1 MSGCRMEISYQWRD
15 GSQESEEDVAMRKS
29 LRLVSAQRLYW
40 PHQTV
45 FQAVLEL
52 MLGKAWTLKD
62 LVVSVACRSQGPN
75 REGKIQGLHPSYH
88 LPPEGMAAWPRVVAV
103 KVPASI
109 QILEMP
115 DLLMDWRDG
124 GQQGTEYHV
133 GPCASWGLQVAYLPQ
148 PQNQPDH
155 TQLFLGLPKTTVMVQ
170 GEKATYQRVPF
181 RVSTVTVLVQ
191 SLFHSWGKLESAWNA
206 SVQGEILAEKSQDH
220 KILHCWFKGPQQ
232 EFNLTAAYRH
242 LGGLRTGHTHSLASA
257 TQTSTR
263 IVSSS
268 PVSTV
273 DVSSS
278 LTMSGDFQNTSL
290 RGRANYLQL
299 SLPVVSS
306 EVSLTGSIS
315 NFSRA
320 SVPAVGSAWLLPSAS
335 GTSFQPLTGS
345 AYLCQ
350 HSRTAMLSGVS
361 GQTHSSTSAAS
372 YPGVFE
378 WDITASTA
386 KKSSSLRDFTVTVI
400 DQNTAVSSMPMT
412 AQHKTSDANV
422 MVSLY
427 PTLSDNL
434 VPGIKSQIPNQQG
447 HSLSLPYQKGSSQ
460 VYYYNPGILGPQL
473 SGELGPW
480 LQSHGSVSSTGNRA
494 SAHQPEMVMV
504 LKEVQPTIVLPT
516 VSTSAMFHSVS
527 AQPITETS
535 FQVTETSLGMDTS
548 LGLQSPSQAFSLAQ
562 TSDFSKA
569 CSNRNTQLL
578 LESNPSPQLGDISM
592 IAPVQSPTNLLMLS
606 PAPSQYKTENKNL
619 DEIKNNLSM
628 PLDAYQFP
636 KENQDP
642 PLLPLEIPDIHQL
655 LSCIDPLGQEEQP
668 GSENTNLRKNSW
680 SLEGQGILQ
689 NGTESSSDFADVTA
703 LVKNTHLPSIF
714 SSLQDLDQ
722 LKSPSAKK
730 PRDPSAIRVDQVQ
743 EKSSII
749 KGHSDQV
756 WKNKHKAA
764 EPIQG
769 APKAKIQ
776 PKNPESLAEG
786 EVTACGA
793 TTSDGGSVNKGKYSS
808 NKPHKAA
815 SSRSSAT
822 KRPGQ
827 EKAKRSRENSSR
839 KSEDSKQSGTKVK
852 AEEKQTIPNM
862 KRKKIQAELSQ
873 ETIKKPRSS
882 LAMHMLESVQVFH
895 ALGKK
900 TDKKTGFSSSQT
912 LGSSSNTQNT
922 RPFSALKP
930 WRDTRRE
937 TKGPEE
943 TQVKAQKL
951 DGAEKECPSPSQHEL
966 PPPGKVALVP
976 LPFPTLDKPQA
987 RPVSRQPHPPASR
1000 RPAVA
1005 CPAPPGSTNSAQST
1019 AGSSSQPASTST
1031 SLTGPARPAQPIS
1044 TNATQRGSAD
1054 PNQRPTASQSAAS
1067 RPVPYKTSS
1076 WSSLQQERVSTAVTN
1091 LQSLPKPQNELPI
1104 QDFSLQPRPWRTP
1117 NISGPVVSTP
1127 ITKQQ
1132 RPEREAMKRKA
1143 QQERENAAKYTS
1155 LGKLQFFIQ
1164 REKDMAISQYYG
1176 YRI

>member
-1 MSGCRMEISYQWRD
+1 M
-15 GSQESEEDVAMRKS
+15 
-29 LRLVSAQRLYW
+29 
-40 PHQTV
+40 
-45 FQAVLEL
+45 
-52 MLGKAWTLKD
+52 
-62 LVVSVACRSQGPN
+62 
-75 REGKIQGLHPSYH
+75 
-88 LPPEGMAAWPRVVAV
+88 
-103 KVPASI
+103 
-109 QILEMP
+109 
-115 DLLMDWRDG
+115 
-124 GQQGTEYHV
+124 
-133 GPCASWGLQVAYLPQ
+133 
-148 PQNQPDH
+148 
-155 TQLFLGLPKTTVMVQ
+155 
-170 GEKATYQRVPF
+170 
-181 RVSTVTVLVQ
+181 
-191 SLFHSWGKLESAWNA
+191 
-206 SVQGEILAEKSQDH
+206 
-220 KILHCWFKGPQQ
+220 
-232 EFNLTAAYRH
+232 
-242 LGGLRTGHTHSLASA
+242 HSLASA

-268 PVSTV
+268 PVSTL

-278 LTMSGDFQNTSL
+278 LTMSEDFQNISL
-290 RGRANYLQL
+290 LGTANYLQL

-306 EVSLTGSIS
+306 AVSLTGSIS

-335 GTSFQPLTGS
+335 GTSFQPRTGS
-345 AYLCQ
+345 AYLYQ
-350 HSRTAMLSGVS
+350 HSSTTMLSGVS

-400 DQNTAVSSMPMT
+400 NQNTAVSSMSMT
-412 AQHKTSDANV
+412 AHHKTSDANI
-422 MVSLY
+422 MASLY
-427 PTLSDNL
+427 PTLSDSL
-434 VPGIKSQIPNQQG
+434 VQGIKSQIPNQQG
-447 HSLSLPYQKGSSQ
+447 HSLSLPYQKGSQ
-460 VYYYNPGILGPQL
+460 VYYYNPGTLGPQL

-516 VSTSAMFHSVS
+516 VSTSAMYYSVS

-535 FQVTETSLGMDTS
+535 FQVMETSLGMDSS
-548 LGLQSPSQAFSLAQ
+548 LGLQSPSQAFCLAQ
-562 TSDFSKA
+562 TSDFSKS
-569 CSNRNTQLL
+569 CSNGNTQLL
-578 LESNPSPQLGDISM
+578 LESNPSPQLGDIST
-592 IAPVQSPTNLLMLS
+592 IAPVQSPTNLLTLS
-606 PAPSQYKTENKNL
+606 PAPSQDKTENKNL
-619 DEIKNNLSM
+619 DEIKNKLSM

-668 GSENTNLRKNSW
+668 GSENTNLRKNSL
-680 SLEGQGILQ
+680 SLEGQGILE
-689 NGTESSSDFADVTA
+689 NGIESSSDFADITTLA
-703 LVKNTHLPSIF
+703 ENTHLPSIF

-722 LKSPSAKK
+722 PKSPSTKK
-730 PRDPSAIRVDQVQ
+730 VKDPSAIRVNQVQ
-743 EKSSII
+743 EKASVI

-776 PKNPESLAEG
+776 PKDPESLLEG
-786 EVTACGA
+786 EVTPCGA
-793 TTSDGGSVNKGKYSS
+793 TTSDSGSVNKGKYSS

-815 SSRSSAT
+815 SSRSSTT

-852 AEEKQTIPNM
+852 AEEKQAIPNM
-862 KRKKIQAELSQ
+862 KRKKIQPELSQ

-922 RPFSALKP
+922 RPFSAFKP

-937 TKGPEE
+937 MKGLEK

-951 DGAEKECPSPSQHEL
+951 DDSAEKECPSPSQYEL
-966 PPPGKVALVP
+966 PPPGKVKLAP

-987 RPVSRQPHPPASR
+987 QPVSWQPHPPASR

-1005 CPAPPGSTNSAQST
+1005 CPARPGSTNSTQST
-1019 AGSSSQPASTST
+1019 AVSSSQPASTYT
-1031 SLTGPARPAQPIS
+1031 SLTGPARPAQPIL
-1044 TNATQRGSAD
+1044 TNATQASSAN
-1054 PNQRPTASQSAAS
+1054 PNQPPTASQSAAF
-1067 RPVPYKTSS
+1067 RPAPYKTSS
-1076 WSSLQQERVSTAVTN
+1076 CSSLQQEPVSTAVTN
-1091 LQSLPKPQNELPI
+1091 LQSLPKSQNEFLI
-1104 QDFSLQPRPWRTP
+1104 QDFSLQRRPWRKP

-1127 ITKQQ
+1127 ITKEQM
-1132 RPEREAMKRKA
+1132 PEREAMKRKA

>member
-1 MSGCRMEISYQWRD
+1 MKLALQSS
-15 GSQESEEDVAMRKS
+15 
-29 LRLVSAQRLYW
+29 W
-40 PHQTV
+40 PVT
-45 FQAVLEL
+45 
-52 MLGKAWTLKD
+52 
-62 LVVSVACRSQGPN
+62 SVTG
-75 REGKIQGLHPSYH
+75 GLH
-88 LPPEGMAAWPRVVAV
+88 
-103 KVPASI
+103 
-109 QILEMP
+109 
-115 DLLMDWRDG
+115 
-124 GQQGTEYHV
+124 
-133 GPCASWGLQVAYLPQ
+133 
-148 PQNQPDH
+148 
-155 TQLFLGLPKTTVMVQ
+155 
-170 GEKATYQRVPF
+170 
-181 RVSTVTVLVQ
+181 
-191 SLFHSWGKLESAWNA
+191 
-206 SVQGEILAEKSQDH
+206 
-220 KILHCWFKGPQQ
+220 
-232 EFNLTAAYRH
+232 
-242 LGGLRTGHTHSLASA
+242 TGHTHALASA

-278 LTMSGDFQNTSL
+278 LTMSEHFQNISL
-290 RGRANYLQL
+290 FGTANHLQL

-306 EVSLTGSIS
+306 AVSLTGSIS

-345 AYLCQ
+345 AYLYQ
-350 HSRTAMLSGVS
+350 HSSTAMWSGVS
-361 GQTHSSTSAAS
+361 GQTHRSTSAAS
-372 YPGVFE
+372 YPGAFE

-412 AQHKTSDANV
+412 AQHKTSDANI
-422 MVSLY
+422 MASLY
-427 PTLSDNL
+427 PTLSDSL
-434 VPGIKSQIPNQQG
+434 VQGIKSQIPSQQG
-447 HSLSLPYQKGSSQ
+447 HSLSLPYQKGSQ
-460 VYYYNPGILGPQL
+460 VYYYNPGTLGPQL

-516 VSTSAMFHSVS
+516 VSTSAMYYSVS

-535 FQVTETSLGMDTS
+535 FQVMETSLGMNTS
-548 LGLQSPSQAFSLAQ
+548 LGLQSPSQAFCLAQ
-562 TSDFSKA
+562 TSDFSKS
-569 CSNRNTQLL
+569 CSNGNTQLL
-578 LESNPSPQLGDISM
+578 LESNPSPQLGDIST
-592 IAPVQSPTNLLMLS
+592 IAPVQSPPNLLTLS
-606 PAPSQYKTENKNL
+606 PAPSQDKTENQNL
-619 DEIKNNLSM
+619 DEIQNLSM

-668 GSENTNLRKNSW
+668 GSENTNLRKNSL
-680 SLEGQGILQ
+680 SLEGQGILE
-689 NGTESSSDFADVTA
+689 NGMESSSDFADITTLA
-703 LVKNTHLPSIF
+703 ENTHLHSIF

-722 LKSPSAKK
+722 PQSPSTKK
-730 PRDPSAIRVDQVQ
+730 VKDPSAIRVNQVQ
-743 EKSSII
+743 EKASVI

-776 PKNPESLAEG
+776 PKDTESLLEG
-786 EVTACGA
+786 EGTACSA
-793 TTSDGGSVNKGKYSS
+793 TTGDSGSVNKGKYSS
-808 NKPHKAA
+808 NKTHKAA
-815 SSRSSAT
+815 SNRSRTT

-839 KSEDSKQSGTKVK
+839 KPEDSKQSGTKVK
-852 AEEKQTIPNM
+852 AEEKQAIPNM
-862 KRKKIQAELSQ
+862 KRKKIQPELSQ
-873 ETIKKPRSS
+873 QIIKKPRNS
-882 LAMHMLESVQVFH
+882 LATRMLESVQVFH

-900 TDKKTGFSSSQT
+900 TDKKTGLSSSQT
-912 LGSSSNTQNT
+912 LGSSNNTQNT

-937 TKGPEE
+937 MKGLEK

-951 DGAEKECPSPSQHEL
+951 DDSAEKECPSPSQYEL
-966 PPPGKVALVP
+966 PPPGKVKLAP

-987 RPVSRQPHPPASR
+987 QPVSRQPHPPASR

-1005 CPAPPGSTNSAQST
+1005 CPARPGSTNSAQST
-1019 AGSSSQPASTST
+1019 AVSSSQPASTNT
-1031 SLTGPARPAQPIS
+1031 SLTGPARPAQPIL
-1044 TNATQRGSAD
+1044 TNATQASSAN
-1054 PNQRPTASQSAAS
+1054 PNQPPTASQSAAF
-1067 RPVPYKTSS
+1067 RPAPYKTSS
-1076 WSSLQQERVSTAVTN
+1076 CSSLQREPVSTAVTN
-1091 LQSLPKPQNELPI
+1091 LQSLPKSENEFLI
-1104 QDFSLQPRPWRTP
+1104 QDFSLQRRPWRKP

-1127 ITKQQ
+1127 ITKEQ

-1176 YRI
+1176 CRI

>member
-1 MSGCRMEISYQWRD
+1 MIVQLGHLSRRNQKSTLFTCVSRSPLGHRGYEMEAGASGMGQVMVR
-15 GSQESEEDVAMRKS
+15 GSGA
-29 LRLVSAQRLYW
+29 AQRLYW
-40 PHQTV
+40 PHQAE

-75 REGKIQGLHPSYH
+75 REGNIQVYT
-88 LPPEGMAAWPRVVAV
+88 
-103 KVPASI
+103 PATI
-109 QILEMP
+109 
-115 DLLMDWRDG
+115 
-124 GQQGTEYHV
+124 Y
-133 GPCASWGLQVAYLPQ
+133 LQ
-148 PQNQPDH
+148 
-155 TQLFLGLPKTTVMVQ
+155 
-170 GEKATYQRVPF
+170 
-181 RVSTVTVLVQ
+181 VSTVTVLVQ

-242 LGGLRTGHTHSLASA
+242 LAWILLQPWKTQVRLTALGTGAQGQPRGLQLERELEELRRDRTLYQKWGTLLLSLRTGHTHSLASA

-299 SLPVVSS
+299 SLPVESS

-320 SVPAVGSAWLLPSAS
+320 SVPTVGSAWLLPSAS
-335 GTSFQPLTGS
+335 GTCFQPLTGS

-412 AQHKTSDANV
+412 AQHKTSDANI

-427 PTLSDNL
+427 PTLSDSL
-434 VPGIKSQIPNQQG
+434 VQGIKSQIPNQQG

-516 VSTSAMFHSVS
+516 VSTSAMYHSVS

-548 LGLQSPSQAFSLAQ
+548 LGLQSPSQAFCLAQ
-562 TSDFSKA
+562 TSDFSKS

-606 PAPSQYKTENKNL
+606 PAPSQYRTGNKNL

-680 SLEGQGILQ
+680 SLEGQGILE
-689 NGTESSSDFADVTA
+689 NGIESSSDFADVTA

-743 EKSSII
+743 EKSSVI

-769 APKAKIQ
+769 APKATIQ
-776 PKNPESLAEG
+776 PKNPESLAEE

-900 TDKKTGFSSSQT
+900 IDKKTGFSSSQT

-966 PPPGKVALVP
+966 PLPGKVTLVP

-1019 AGSSSQPASTST
+1019 AGSSSQLASTNT

-1054 PNQRPTASQSAAS
+1054 PNQPPTASQSAAS
-1067 RPVPYKTSS
+1067 RPLPYKTSS
-1076 WSSLQQERVSTAVTN
+1076 WSSLQREPVSTAVTN
-1091 LQSLPKPQNELPI
+1091 LQSLPKPQNEFPI

-1127 ITKQQ
+1127 ITKEQ

-1143 QQERENAAKYTS
+1143 QRERENAAKYTS

-1176 YRI
+1176 DRI

>member
-1 MSGCRMEISYQWRD
+1 M
-15 GSQESEEDVAMRKS
+15 
-29 LRLVSAQRLYW
+29 
-40 PHQTV
+40 
-45 FQAVLEL
+45 
-52 MLGKAWTLKD
+52 
-62 LVVSVACRSQGPN
+62 
-75 REGKIQGLHPSYH
+75 
-88 LPPEGMAAWPRVVAV
+88 
-103 KVPASI
+103 
-109 QILEMP
+109 
-115 DLLMDWRDG
+115 
-124 GQQGTEYHV
+124 
-133 GPCASWGLQVAYLPQ
+133 
-148 PQNQPDH
+148 
-155 TQLFLGLPKTTVMVQ
+155 
-170 GEKATYQRVPF
+170 
-181 RVSTVTVLVQ
+181 
-191 SLFHSWGKLESAWNA
+191 
-206 SVQGEILAEKSQDH
+206 
-220 KILHCWFKGPQQ
+220 
-232 EFNLTAAYRH
+232 
-242 LGGLRTGHTHSLASA
+242 HSLASA

-278 LTMSGDFQNTSL
+278 LTMSEDFQNISL
-290 RGRANYLQL
+290 LGTANYLQL

-306 EVSLTGSIS
+306 AVSLTGSIS

-345 AYLCQ
+345 AYLYQ
-350 HSRTAMLSGVS
+350 HSSTAMLSGVS

-412 AQHKTSDANV
+412 AQHKTSDANI
-422 MVSLY
+422 MASLY
-427 PTLSDNL
+427 PTLSDSL
-434 VPGIKSQIPNQQG
+434 VQGIKSQIPNQQG

-460 VYYYNPGILGPQL
+460 VYYYNPGTLGPQL

-516 VSTSAMFHSVS
+516 VSTSAMYYSVS

-535 FQVTETSLGMDTS
+535 FQVMETSLGMDTS
-548 LGLQSPSQAFSLAQ
+548 LGLQSPSQAFCLAQ
-562 TSDFSKA
+562 TSDFSKS

-578 LESNPSPQLGDISM
+578 LESNPSPQLGDIST
-592 IAPVQSPTNLLMLS
+592 IAPVQSPTNLLTLS
-606 PAPSQYKTENKNL
+606 PAPSQDKTENKNL

-668 GSENTNLRKNSW
+668 GSENTNLRKNSL
-680 SLEGQGILQ
+680 SLEGQGILE
-689 NGTESSSDFADVTA
+689 NGIESSSDFADITTLA
-703 LVKNTHLPSIF
+703 ENTHLPSIF

-722 LKSPSAKK
+722 PKSPSTKK
-730 PRDPSAIRVDQVQ
+730 VKDPSAIRVNQVQ
-743 EKSSII
+743 EKASVI

-776 PKNPESLAEG
+776 PKDPESLLEG

-937 TKGPEE
+937 TKGPEK

-951 DGAEKECPSPSQHEL
+951 DDSAEKECPSPSQYEL
-966 PPPGKVALVP
+966 PPPGKVKLAP

-987 RPVSRQPHPPASR
+987 QPVSRQPHPPASR
-1000 RPAVA
+1000 RPAVV
-1005 CPAPPGSTNSAQST
+1005 CPARPGSTNSTQST
-1019 AGSSSQPASTST
+1019 AVSSSQPASTYT
-1031 SLTGPARPAQPIS
+1031 SLTGPARPAQPIL
-1044 TNATQRGSAD
+1044 TNATQASSAN
-1054 PNQRPTASQSAAS
+1054 PNQPPTASQSAAS
-1067 RPVPYKTSS
+1067 RPAPYKTSS
-1076 WSSLQQERVSTAVTN
+1076 CSSLQREPVSTAVTN
-1091 LQSLPKPQNELPI
+1091 LQSLPKSQNEFLI
-1104 QDFSLQPRPWRTP
+1104 QDFSLQRRPWRKP

-1127 ITKQQ
+1127 ITKEQ

-1176 YRI
+1176 CRI